1 MDYERLIRRAVNAV
15 WEHKFLIVLGILVA
29 LGGGGG
35 SSINFNFGGGDFN
48 FDFGQ
53 GTQPQAP
60 PDFPQIPELPPEAGV
75 ALGGIAVLAIL
86 LICVALVVGLVLFV
100 VSTIARGGL
109 IAGVD
114 DIEEER
120 PASLGQ
126 AWSAGWQRVW
136 TLLGVNILPAIPA
149 VLLAFIGVV
158 MGLGAAGLSQMFGPR
173 VAVGG
178 AVAALLIPLA
188 CVLIP
193 IALVLT
199 LLRTFANRAAMLEGL
214 GVIAS
219 YGRGW
224 SVLLDNIGSAFVLF
238 LLQILINVVVSLLLL
253 PFAIL
258 LCLFWPLMFVLQGAL
273 AAVFSTL
280 WTLAWREWTGAGEIK
295 VKAAPVA

>member
-1 MDYERLIRRAVNAV
+1 MDYERLIRRSVNAV

-60 PDFPQIPELPPEAGV
+60 PGFPQIPELPPEAGV

-114 DIEEER
+114 DIEEGR

-214 GVIAS
+214 GVMAS

>member
-1 MDYERLIRRAVNAV
+1 MDYGRLIRRAVNVV

-35 SSINFNFGGGDFN
+35 SSINYNFGGGD

-53 GTQPQAP
+53 GTQPQTP
-60 PDFPQIPELPPEAGV
+60 PDFPQMPELPPEVGV
-75 ALGGIAVLAIL
+75 ALGGIAVLAVL
-86 LICVALVVGLVLFV
+86 LFCVALIVGLILFA

-109 IAGVD
+109 IAGVE
-114 DIEEER
+114 DIEEGQ
-120 PASLGQ
+120 PTSLGQ

-158 MGLGAAGLSQMFGPR
+158 MGVGAVGLSQMFGPR

-178 AVAALLIPLA
+178 AVAAVLIPLA

-199 LLRTFANRAAMLEGL
+199 LLRTFANRAVMLEGL
-214 GVIAS
+214 GVMAS

-224 SVLLDNIGSAFVLF
+224 SVLLDNLGSAFVLF

-253 PFAIL
+253 PGAIL
-258 LCLFWPLMFVLQGAL
+258 LCLFWPLMFILQGAL
-273 AAVFSTL
+273 AAVFSTM